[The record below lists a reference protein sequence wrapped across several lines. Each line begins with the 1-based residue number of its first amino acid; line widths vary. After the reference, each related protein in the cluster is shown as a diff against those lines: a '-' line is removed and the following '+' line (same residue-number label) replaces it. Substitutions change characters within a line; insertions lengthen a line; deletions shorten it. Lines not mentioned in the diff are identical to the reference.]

1 MQTAPFR
8 CVVGDP
14 PWRFG
19 DSLPGKKRGASKHY
33 GTMTPAEIAAYLPS
47 LNLEIAP
54 DALLFLWRVSALVPE
69 AYAVVKAWG
78 FVAKAELVWEK
89 TTSGG
94 LAHFGM
100 GRFTRAAHETCII
113 AARGQGSALVKDHS
127 VRSVFKAPVGR
138 HSEKPAEFFSIVER
152 LVSGPYVE
160 CFARTRRPGWLC
172 LGDELPGKAA
182 E

>member
-1 MQTAPFR
+1 
-8 CVVGDP
+8 
-14 PWRFG
+14 
-19 DSLPGKKRGASKHY
+19 
-33 GTMTPAEIAAYLPS
+33 MTPAEIAAYLPS

-69 AYAVVKAWG
+69 AYSVVKAWG

-94 LAHFGM
+94 LRHFGM
-100 GRFTRAAHETCII
+100 GRYVRQEHETCII
-113 AARGQGSALVKDHS
+113 AARGQGSKLIKDHK
-127 VRSVFKAPVGR
+127 VRSIFAAPTGR

-152 LVSGPYVE
+152 LVSGPFVE
-160 CFARTRRPGWLC
+160 LFARERRLGWTAF
-172 LGDELPGKAA
+172 GDELPGRAA